1 MTMNQIRKTKIVC
14 TLGPA
19 VDDFDSIK
27 RLITSG
33 MNVARLNF
41 SHGSHDEHRRR
52 IQHVREASF
61 ELGIPVAIMV
71 DTKGPEIRTGDITDG
86 GTIELHHDNR
96 ISITTED
103 VPGTQERIS
112 VSYRKLA
119 EDVEP
124 GHHIFI
130 ADGLIDLEVDRVEEN
145 EIHCVIRHGGVMGS
159 RKNVNVPGIRPQL
172 PSMTDKDRQDI
183 LFAIEE
189 GVDFIAASFI
199 RRADNVVDIREIL
212 DREEST
218 IRIIAKIEDEEGL
231 ENIDDIIR
239 VSDGVMVARG
249 DLGVQL
255 STEQIPMA
263 QKRVIAKC
271 NRQNKPVITAT
282 QMLDSMIH
290 NPNPTRAELTD
301 VANAI
306 FDGTDCVM
314 LSGETASGKHPFASA
329 TMLHR
334 IAMAV
339 ELSDEYRVRCREHF
353 ESFREITH
361 DMGHAVAK
369 SAYSLAHDVEAS
381 AIICPSM
388 RGNSPRLLSQFR
400 PLATILAVTVSDA
413 VQRQLLVHWG
423 IVPIRTEVVSD
434 SDAMIQNALRLALA
448 GGYVQRLDRVVTA
461 AGIPVNSP
469 IMMNTV
475 KVHFL
480 GNILSRGHSGF
491 GGTASGRVVK
501 CHDPQTARRRLKL
514 DGTEIMVTRAFT
526 REHLPL
532 AEGLAGVIVEEG
544 SPVPPEEIQQRCP
557 SLVYIGEVSEAFDSF
572 EERLYVSLDSEELII
587 YEGIVSG
594 E

>member
-1 MTMNQIRKTKIVC
+1 MTKTQIRKTKIVC

-19 VDDFDSIK
+19 VDDFESIK
-27 RLITSG
+27 RLIESG

-52 IQHVREASF
+52 IQHVRDASF
-61 ELGIPVAIMV
+61 ELDTPVAIMV
-71 DTKGPEIRTGDITDG
+71 DTKGPEIRTGDIADDG
-86 GTIELHHDNR
+86 AIELQHDHR
-96 ISITTED
+96 VIITTEQ
-103 VPGTQERIS
+103 VAGTEERIS
-112 VSYRKLA
+112 VSYDKLT

-124 GHHIFI
+124 GHHVFI
-130 ADGLIDLEVDRVEEN
+130 ADGLIDLEVERVEGN
-145 EIHCVIRHGGVMGS
+145 DIHCIVRHGGIIGS
-159 RKNVNVPGIRPQL
+159 KKNVNVPGIRPQL
-172 PSMTDKDRQDI
+172 PSMTEKDRQDI
-183 LFAIEE
+183 LLAIEE

-199 RRADNVVDIREIL
+199 RRADNIVDIREIL
-212 DREEST
+212 DRDESP

-231 ENIDDIIR
+231 ENIDAIIR
-239 VSDGVMVARG
+239 VADGVMVARG

-271 NRQNKPVITAT
+271 NRENKPVITAT

-329 TMLHR
+329 AMLHR

-339 ELSDEYRVRCREHF
+339 ELSEEYRQRCREHF
-353 ESFREITH
+353 ESFRGITH

-381 AIICPSM
+381 AIISPSL

-400 PLATILAVTVSDA
+400 PLATIIAVTVSES
-413 VQRQLLVHWG
+413 VQRQLLLHWG
-423 IVPIRTEVVSD
+423 VVPIRTEVVTD
-434 SDAMIQNALRLALA
+434 SDAMIQNALRLALS
-448 GGYVQRLDRVVTA
+448 GGYVERLDRVVTA

-480 GNILSRGHSGF
+480 GNILSRGRSGF
-491 GGTASGRVVK
+491 GGTVSGRVVK
-501 CHDPQTARRRLKL
+501 CNDPQTARRRLKR
-514 DGTEIMVTRAFT
+514 DGTEIMITRKFT

-532 AEGLAGVIVEEG
+532 VAGLAGIIVEEG
-544 SPVPPEEIQQRCP
+544 SPVPPEEIQRRNE
-557 SLVYIGEVSEAFDSF
+557 SVVYIGEVPKAFDSF
-572 EERLYVSLDSEELII
+572 EERLYVSIDSEELLI
-587 YEGIVSG
+587 YEGIISG

>member
-1 MTMNQIRKTKIVC
+1 MTQIRKTKIVC

-19 VDDFDSIK
+19 VDDFESIK
-27 RLITSG
+27 RLIESG

-41 SHGSHDEHRRR
+41 SHGSHDEHRGR
-52 IQHVREASF
+52 IQHIRDASF
-61 ELGIPVAIMV
+61 ELDTPVAIML
-71 DTKGPEIRTGDITDG
+71 DTKGPEIRTGDIADG
-86 GTIELHHDNR
+86 GTIELQHNHKVVM
-96 ISITTED
+96 TTEQVD
-103 VPGTQERIS
+103 GTADRLS
-112 VSYRKLA
+112 VSYDKLP

-124 GHHIFI
+124 GHHIFV
-130 ADGLIDLEVDRVEEN
+130 ADGLIDLEVERVEGN
-145 EIHCVIRHGGVMGS
+145 DIHCLIRNGGVMGS

-172 PSMTDKDRQDI
+172 PTMTEKDRQDI

-212 DREEST
+212 DRDESN

-231 ENIDDIIR
+231 ENIDEIIR
-239 VSDGVMVARG
+239 VADGVMVARG

-263 QKRVIAKC
+263 QKRVITKC
-271 NRQNKPVITAT
+271 NRENKPVITAT

-314 LSGETASGKHPFASA
+314 LSGETANGKHPFASA
-329 TMLHR
+329 AMLHR

-339 ELSDEYRVRCREHF
+339 ELSEEYRQRCREHF
-353 ESFREITH
+353 ESFRGITH
-361 DMGHAVAK
+361 DMGHAIAK

-381 AIICPSM
+381 AIISPSM

-400 PLATILAVTVSDA
+400 PLATIIAVTVSES
-413 VQRQLLVHWG
+413 VHRQLLLYWG
-423 IVPIRTEVVSD
+423 VVPIRTETVGD

-448 GGYVQRLDRVVTA
+448 GGYVERLDRVITA

-480 GNILSRGHSGF
+480 GNILSRGRSGF
-491 GGTASGRVVK
+491 GGTVSGRVVK
-501 CHDPQTARRRLKL
+501 CHDPQAARRRLKR
-514 DGTEIMVTRAFT
+514 DGSEIMITRKFT

-532 AEGLAGVIVEEG
+532 VEGLAGVIVEEG
-544 SPVPPEEIQQRCP
+544 SPVPPEEVQSRNESI
-557 SLVYIGEVSEAFDSF
+557 VYIGEVPEAFDSF
-572 EERLYVSLDSEELII
+572 EERLYVSLDSEELIV
-587 YEGIVSG
+587 YEGIISG